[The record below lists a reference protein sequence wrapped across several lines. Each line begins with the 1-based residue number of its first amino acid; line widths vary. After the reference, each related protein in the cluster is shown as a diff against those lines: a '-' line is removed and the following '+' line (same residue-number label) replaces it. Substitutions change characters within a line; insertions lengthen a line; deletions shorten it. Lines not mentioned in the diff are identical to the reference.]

1 LVGTT
6 LRTAE
11 SSSSRSDRRLS
22 PDEGEGLSVPDEGDG
37 ASGAG
42 AAGEAALVASAL
54 DDGAAVVVLSVGIDV
69 VSDTFSV
76 LQGEP

>member
-1 LVGTT
+1 
-6 LRTAE
+6 
-11 SSSSRSDRRLS
+11 
-22 PDEGEGLSVPDEGDG
+22 VPDEGDG

-54 DDGAAVVVLSVGIDV
+54 DDGAAVVVLSEGIDV